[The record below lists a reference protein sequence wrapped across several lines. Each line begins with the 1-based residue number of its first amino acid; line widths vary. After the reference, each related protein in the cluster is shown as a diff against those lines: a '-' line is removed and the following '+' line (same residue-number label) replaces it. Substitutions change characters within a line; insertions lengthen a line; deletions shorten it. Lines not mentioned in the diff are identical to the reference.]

1 MQQLYPILAVLAAPL
16 LLWPSLILI
25 VALVKQAKTGTT
37 LKLKHILIFLAVQ
50 IFWIL
55 LVFGLA
61 SSLILRPLN
70 IRP

>member
-1 MQQLYPILAVLAAPL
+1 MQKLLPILAILAAPL
-16 LLWPSLILI
+16 LLWPSLIL
-25 VALVKQAKTGTT
+25 VYALVKQAKTGTT
-37 LKLKHILIFLAVQ
+37 LKLKHLLMFIAVQ
-50 IFWIL
+50 IIWIL